1 MVYRRNNEWQRNTEV
16 YTAAQIEAIAD
27 YCGLEVE
34 SETSTH
40 FLAYCPFHHNTDTP
54 AFALDKEK
62 GLWTCFNPSCD
73 AKGNMYTLLR
83 DLKGVT
89 SFEAARVIKRF
100 DEQTHGSISSRLTA
114 MKEKPAEFVQ
124 FPVEP
129 VERMTQDFWQYDR
142 PQDYMQSRG
151 FTAETMKYFE
161 VGYSQ
166 KKDMII
172 VPMHDPKGM
181 LLGFIGRAIGEKIFK
196 NSAHL
201 PKSKTAWNYHRAKKH
216 GDTVIVVESAF
227 DAMRVHQAGYPNVV
241 ALLGSGVSEHFLA
254 QLNKTFSKVI
264 IMTDFEPNFW
274 YPANCKRCKHLVQCK
289 GHRPGRDFGWK
300 LVQGLVNK
308 KIMWAAYD
316 DNCVYPHGAKDAG
329 DMTDDEIRQC
339 LTNAVSHFKYT
350 RWGIDDKELV
360 AV

>member
-1 MVYRRNNEWQRNTEV
+1 MVYKRNNEWERNTEV

-27 YCGLEVE
+27 YCELEIE
-34 SETSTH
+34 SETATH
-40 FLAYCPFHHNTDTP
+40 FLAYCPFHNNTDTP

-73 AKGNMYTLLR
+73 SKGNLYTLLR

-100 DEQTHGSISSRLTA
+100 DEETHGSISSRLSSIRE
-114 MKEKPAEFVQ
+114 KEPEFVQ
-124 FPVEP
+124 FPEAP
-129 VERMTQDFWQYDR
+129 VKRMTDDFWHNDR
-142 PQDYMQSRG
+142 PQQYMQYRG
-151 FTAETMKYFE
+151 FEAETMKFFG
-161 VGYSQ
+161 VGYSA

-181 LLGFIGRAIGEKIFK
+181 LVGFIGRAIGEKIFK
-196 NSAHL
+196 NSNHL
-201 PKSKTAWNYHRAKKH
+201 PKSKTAWNFHRAKKH

-241 ALLGSGVSEHFLA
+241 ALLGSGVSDHFLQ

-300 LVQGLVNK
+300 IANGLVNK
-308 KIMWAAYD
+308 RVLWAAYD
-316 DNCVYPHGAKDAG
+316 DECVYPHGAKDAG